1 MDCAVCVY
9 YSGESQCKLHGRL
22 KALDAW
28 ISCDDFIDA
37 CQKFVGGSCCG
48 IYNFPTLSR
57 PGGKPEKEK

>member
-37 CQKFVGGSCCG
+37 SQKLVAGSCCG

-57 PGGKPEKEK
+57 PGAKPEKEK